1 MSFSTSSYL
10 AKWVPFAGS
19 IFVLL
24 STSTALAQPD
34 LSSLTLSEAIHL
46 ALEDNPRLRVQ
57 EMSVQAAQAGVVTA
71 SKRVNPRLSVN
82 MEGYPLFESLRG
94 PFFDSQEIAFRFD
107 QTLELGGKRG
117 LRTDAA
123 RLERSVAEAELEAGR
138 RQLIREVRAN
148 YFEAVRAR
156 EELSIARVL
165 LGDLDSIV
173 RLNEQRL
180 RLGQIAGSEYRRS
193 QLERL
198 TSVEEAE
205 IRDLA
210 LHNAQAKLVSIMGV
224 DDLQV
229 QPGLID
235 PLNTQWPSPTD
246 SEMPPRLPEHE
257 LVELAFENRPDLTAS
272 LRRLDRR
279 TTETRYQKA
288 RLKPDLVVG
297 GGYKR
302 DGVQDGVVF
311 GVSFPLRLFDRN
323 EGGIAR
329 AEAEEIRSRQ
339 QVAFLRRVIRIDLH
353 NALNRVHSAER
364 RKGMFEQ
371 ELLPEAGEVRRLA
384 GEAYRIGGMT
394 LTDFL
399 DVQRSY
405 RTVQERYLKAQFDYR
420 MSLYGLSRALGR

>member
-34 LSSLTLSEAIHL
+34 LSSLTLSEAIRL

-71 SKRVNPRLSVN
+71 SKRVNPRLSLN

-107 QTLELGGKRG
+107 QTLELGGKRD

-165 LGDLDSIV
+165 LGDLDSVV

-193 QLERL
+193 KLERL
-198 TSVEEAE
+198 TFVEEAE
-205 IRDLA
+205 IRDLS
-210 LHNAQAKLVSIMGV
+210 LHNAQATLVSIMGV
-224 DDLQV
+224 NDLQV

-235 PLNTQWPSPTD
+235 PLNTEWSNPND
-246 SEMPPRLPEHE
+246 SEMPPRLPEDE
-257 LVELAFENRPDLTAS
+257 LVELAFANRPDLRVT
-272 LRRLDRR
+272 LRRRDRF
-279 TTETRYQKA
+279 TAETRYQKA
-288 RLKPDLVVG
+288 RFKPDLVLG

-339 QVAFLRRVIRIDLH
+339 QVAFVRRIIRIDLH
-353 NALNRVHSAER
+353 SALNRVHSAER
-364 RKGMFEQ
+364 RKEMFEQ
-371 ELLPEAGEVRRLA
+371 ELLPEAGDVRRLA